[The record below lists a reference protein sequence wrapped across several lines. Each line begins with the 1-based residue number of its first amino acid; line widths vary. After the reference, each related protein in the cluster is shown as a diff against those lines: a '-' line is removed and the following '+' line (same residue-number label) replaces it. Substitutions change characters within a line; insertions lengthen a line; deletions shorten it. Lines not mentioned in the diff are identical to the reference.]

1 MATLRRILSLCV
13 LSATFVAAKKEI
25 TELSLPRLFHLDDY
39 DRCLAAG
46 GLYCTGTFKLTQRQS
61 ISAYSHIQEYSSDPR
76 HFNRTLIHRGYC
88 ISARC
93 PSSELNT
100 TLRFERCVDQH
111 ALVPGLKASIL
122 SHTCSNQKESK
133 DVDTAELAF
142 LCVIGLLVALN
153 VVGTLYDVIGYTKN
167 PYIMAWSLRY
177 NWNRLTTTEDG
188 DPRLTSLTPIQ
199 GVRVLL
205 LVLVMMTHTSEIQH
219 KLYLYNPNQLEQL
232 LQHPATMLIRNG
244 SALVMGFVVISNF
257 LFAYSLLH
265 ISKTRKLSLAQLP
278 MCLLHRLVR
287 LAPVHLVVVGFAATW
302 WRRVGDGPQW
312 QSVVAAESDVCRRK
326 FLSHVFF
333 LQNLVN
339 PDEHCLLQ
347 TWFLA
352 VDVQL
357 YIMAAALTLWLQQTG
372 RRAVPLLTAL
382 FFGSCLLNVILAYVN
397 DWKSLLYIMLPENV
411 RNTFRTEPSFYRF
424 YVAPWGSLPACLLGL
439 WLAHVHYN
447 IQESGLKVFNHKILR
462 WIFHLMIP
470 IHVALIKSGSYI
482 EDSTSRLTTALY
494 LGVERPLFAILAAFY
509 VLGFV
514 NNVDNFIRRIMS
526 IRFLQVAGRLSLSA
540 LMLHWCVNLILV
552 GSRRTLSEVSVSNIA
567 SDLISTIWWTY
578 VIALP
583 LSLLVEAPFQKTLNT
598 FILSLQAS
606 QTHTIIHRKPSLKN
620 TRRRKSSLKKW
631 R

>member
-1 MATLRRILSLCV
+1 MTTIDAS
-13 LSATFVAAKKEI
+13 
-25 TELSLPRLFHLDDY
+25 
-39 DRCLAAG
+39 
-46 GLYCTGTFKLTQRQS
+46 QREDS
-61 ISAYSHIQEYSSDPR
+61 TAPKYSSDPR

-88 ISARC
+88 ISVRC
-93 PSSELNT
+93 SSSEPNT
-100 TLRFERCVDQH
+100 TLRFQRCVDQH

-122 SHTCSNQKESK
+122 SHTCSSQKKSK
-133 DVDTAELAF
+133 VVDTAELAY
-142 LCVIGLLVALN
+142 LCVIGWLLALN
-153 VVGTLYDVIGYTKN
+153 AVGTLYDVIRETKN
-167 PYIMAWSLRY
+167 PYILAWSLRC
-177 NWNRLTTTEDG
+177 NWNRLTATFEDG

-199 GVRVLL
+199 GLRVLL

-219 KLYLYNPNQLEQL
+219 KLYLYNPTRLEKL

-257 LFAYSLLH
+257 LFAYSLLL

-302 WRRVGDGPQW
+302 WRHVGDGPQW
-312 QSVVAAESDVCRRK
+312 QSIVAAESDVCRRK

-357 YIMAAALTLWLQQTG
+357 YILAAALTLWLQQTG

-397 DWKSLLYIMLPENV
+397 DWKSLLYIMLPELVFLKYNTHSIHRNV

-447 IQESGLKVFNHKILR
+447 IQESGSKFFNNKILR
-462 WIFHLMIP
+462 WTFHLIIP
-470 IHVALIKSGSYI
+470 IHVACIKSGSYI
-482 EDSTSRLTTALY
+482 EDSTARLTTALY

-514 NNVDNFIRRIMS
+514 NNIDNFIRRILS
-526 IRFLQVAGRLSLSA
+526 IRFLQVAGRMSLSA

-552 GSRRTLSEVSVSNIA
+552 GSRRTLTEVSVANIA

-578 VIALP
+578 VIAVP

-598 FILSLQAS
+598 FISSLQAS
-606 QTHTIIHRKPSLKN
+606 QTPTVIHQKPSFKN